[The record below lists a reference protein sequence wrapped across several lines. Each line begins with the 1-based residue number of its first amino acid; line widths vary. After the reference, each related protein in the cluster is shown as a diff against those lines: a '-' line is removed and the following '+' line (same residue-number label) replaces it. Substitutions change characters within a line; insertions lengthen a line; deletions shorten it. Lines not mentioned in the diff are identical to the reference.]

1 MFISALALNSPLLIV
16 TPSALYIFAV
26 NVSYIFGAS
35 LGTSLFGIMVDHIG
49 WHGGFYLLGCGII
62 CCIIFCWLSHR
73 GAIELERHRAA
84 YIKEH

>member
-1 MFISALALNSPLLIV
+1 IICSPMTSLKTSIKTITYLSDTGCLEIQGA
-16 TPSALYIFAV
+16 SL
-26 NVSYIFGAS
+26 AS

>member
-1 MFISALALNSPLLIV
+1 
-16 TPSALYIFAV
+16 
-26 NVSYIFGAS
+26 
-35 LGTSLFGIMVDHIG
+35 LFGIMVDHIG